1 MRILPLAFCAALV
14 FQSADAMT
22 YYVSP
27 HAGRD
32 TNAGTSKQ
40 HPWKSLGKVNS
51 HRFRP
56 GDRIL
61 LQAGSR
67 WRSPLTIRSSGTAT
81 APIRVDRY
89 GTGPMPRI
97 DVGDIA
103 ENAVTIRNVEY
114 VEVRN
119 LELTNRGES
128 SALRRGVLIA
138 ADNIG
143 TLHGIVVADLY
154 IHDINGTNERKDNGG
169 ILFRSTGDRIPSR
182 FDGLR
187 IERNIVW
194 RVDRTGITAQSDQIG
209 PSKQPEISPWHL
221 SFNVVIR
228 DNYVEDIAGDGVV
241 PWLTDGA
248 LVEHNIAVRTQQ
260 RGSYYNAGIW
270 PWNTDNTLLQL
281 NAASFTKGTTD
292 GEGFDSDYNSRNT
305 RFIYNL
311 SRENDGGF
319 MLICAPGKAESDNFI
334 DNSGTVIRNNIS
346 WHDRHL
352 TFALSGPS
360 ENTLVEDNAIYIGEG
375 DSVRSVIT
383 TDWGGW
389 AKDVLF
395 RGNLFASEGTAVY
408 GHAVSRADDGVFTL
422 ASGWGGAVG
431 NIRFEG
437 NRFLGNHVD
446 PPEAVTPGDAS
457 GQEIAAL
464 MQKEPHFDPA
474 NPAGFADYLTKHR
487 VWMIELFTR
496 QFGHPPVM
504 EGSAH
509 ATTDRFGNPK

>member
-1 MRILPLAFCAALV
+1 MRLLLLACCTALF
-14 FQSADAMT
+14 FQTADAAT
-22 YYVSP
+22 YFVSS
-27 HAGRD
+27 HGGRD

-40 HPWKSLGKVNS
+40 RPWQSLKKVNS
-51 HRFRP
+51 RRFRR

-67 WRSPLTIRSSGTAT
+67 WQTPLTIKSSGTAA
-81 APIRVDRY
+81 APIRIDRY
-89 GTGPMPRI
+89 GMGPMPRI
-97 DVGDIA
+97 DAGDVA

-119 LELTNRGES
+119 LELTNLGKVP
-128 SALRRGVLIA
+128 ALRRGVLIA

-143 TLHGIVVADLY
+143 TLHGIVVAGLY

-209 PSKQPEISPWHL
+209 PSKQPGISPWNL
-221 SFNVVIR
+221 SLNVVIR

-281 NAASFTKGTTD
+281 NAASFTKGMTD

-319 MLICAPGKAESDNFI
+319 MLICAPGKAETDNFI
-334 DNSGTVIRNNIS
+334 DNSGTEIRDNIS
-346 WHDRHL
+346 WHDHNRIFV
-352 TFALSGPS
+352 FAGTTS
-360 ENTLVEDNAIYIGEG
+360 NTLIENNAVYVSQNETVQLAIAA
-375 DSVRSVIT
+375 
-383 TDWGGW
+383 DWGGW
-389 AKDVLF
+389 AKDVTI
-395 RGNLFASEGTAVY
+395 RGNLFAAQGTAVY
-408 GHAVSRADDGVFTL
+408 GHGAARSAQGVYTL
-422 ASGWGGAVG
+422 APGWGGATG
-431 NIRFEG
+431 LSFEG
-437 NRFLGNHVD
+437 NRFWGNHVD
-446 PPEAVTPGDAS
+446 PPEAVTQGDAS
-457 GQEIAAL
+457 GQAIAAL
-464 MQKEPHFDPA
+464 MQNEPHFDPA
-474 NPAGFADYLTKHR
+474 NPAGFGDYLAKHR
-487 VWMIELFTR
+487 IWMIALFTR
-496 QFGHPPVM
+496 QFGHPPVL
-504 EGSAH
+504 EGPAR